1 MDELDKP
8 RIEASFI
15 IEMMGKPKEHLEE
28 TLSRLIEK
36 LGSEKGV
43 KIVDK
48 KLHEAHKYEAK
59 KSDEVKEAEAKLKSE
74 VKDER
79 VQVIEDIYTTFAEID
94 AEFDDLNSL
103 WFIAFNYMPSNIEV
117 TKPENFVLRN
127 SDIDFILSGII
138 LRLHKYDEVAKK
150 LSIEKSLL
158 EAKVKE
164 LMGKK
169 ED

>member
-103 WFIAFNYMPSNIEV
+103 WFI
-117 TKPENFVLRN
+117 
-127 SDIDFILSGII
+127 
-138 LRLHKYDEVAKK
+138 
-150 LSIEKSLL
+150 
-158 EAKVKE
+158 
-164 LMGKK
+164 
-169 ED
+169 

>member
-8 RIEASFI
+8 KIEASFI
-15 IEMMGKPKEHLEE
+15 VEMMGKPKEHLEE
-28 TLSRLIEK
+28 TLARLVEK

-43 KIVDK
+43 KIIDK
-48 KLHEAHKYEAK
+48 TLHEARKFEVK
-59 KSDEVKEAEAKLKSE
+59 KSDEEKEAEAKLKENVDSE
-74 VKDER
+74 K
-79 VQVIEDIYTTFAEID
+79 VQVLEDIYTTFAEID

-138 LRLHKYDEVAKK
+138 LRLHKYDEVAKQ

-158 EAKVKE
+158 ENKVKE

-169 ED
+169 D

>member
-1 MDELDKP
+1 MDEFDKP
-8 RIEASFI
+8 KIEASFI

-28 TLSRLIEK
+28 TLSRLVEK

-43 KIVDK
+43 KIIDK
-48 KLHEAHKYEAK
+48 TLHEARKFEAK
-59 KSDEVKEAEAKLKSE
+59 KSDEEEAAEAKLKE
-74 VKDER
+74 NVDNEK
-79 VQVIEDIYTTFAEID
+79 VQVLEDIYTTFAEID

-103 WFIAFNYMPSNIEV
+103 WFVGFNYMPSNIEV

-127 SDIDFILSGII
+127 SDINFILSGII
-138 LRLHKYDEVAKK
+138 LRLHKYDEVAKQ

-158 EAKVKE
+158 ENKVKE

-169 ED
+169 D